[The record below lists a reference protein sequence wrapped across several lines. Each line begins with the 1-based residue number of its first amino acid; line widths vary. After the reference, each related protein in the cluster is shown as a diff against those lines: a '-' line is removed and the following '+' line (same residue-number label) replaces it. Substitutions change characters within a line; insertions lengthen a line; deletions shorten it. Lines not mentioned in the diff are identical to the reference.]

1 MNGPAIIRV
10 RVSPQNYKVQIPNEF
25 MNPPAAEQAL
35 HGCRW
40 YQATEV
46 PGSLSSASREFQVQE
61 VSGAM
66 VLSPLRKINEGVWQN
81 KRESVPTQLL
91 YNGTLEG
98 LVKNTPN
105 DVKKDA
111 SRSEFRAC
119 LCVRVCVYVAG
130 CSAPRS
136 LCNAGFPSDW
146 SCPK

>member
-10 RVSPQNYKVQIPNEF
+10 MVSPQNYKVQIPNEF
-25 MNPPAAEQAL
+25 LGPPAAEQAL

-61 VSGAM
+61 VPGAM
-66 VLSPLRKINEGVWQN
+66 VLSPLQKINAGVWQN

-91 YNGTLEG
+91 YYGTLEG
-98 LVKNTPN
+98 LEKNTPN
-105 DVKKDA
+105 NVKKDA

-119 LCVRVCVYVAG
+119 LCVCV
-130 CSAPRS
+130 R
-136 LCNAGFPSDW
+136 LCGRLQRAKKFV
-146 SCPK
+146 